1 MKRIKH
7 IVRSIPLLGSMF
19 VRFYVWMAKRRFS
32 ESGRY
37 WENRYESGGN
47 SGDGS
52 YGALATF
59 KAEILNKFVHDN
71 AIHTVIEFGCGDGNQ
86 LQLANYP
93 SYLGFDVSNNAID
106 ICQKK
111 FHDDDHKSFSLVNEY
126 NDEDADLS
134 LSLDVVF
141 HLVENDVFDQYMTTL
156 FDAGLKFVII
166 YASDT
171 NEQDKPQLPHVF
183 HRKFTDWVKLN
194 KREWSLQQ
202 VINNRFP
209 YDHMSGLGSP
219 SKFFVYERKAP
230 Q

>member
-7 IVRSIPLLGSMF
+7 IVRSIPLLGPMF
-19 VRFYVWMAKRRFS
+19 VRFYVWIANRRFS
-32 ESGRY
+32 ESASY
-37 WENRYESGGN
+37 WENRYKSGGN

-52 YGALATF
+52 YGALAAF
-59 KAEILNKFVHDN
+59 KTEILNKFVDDN
-71 AIHTVIEFGCGDGNQ
+71 AIRTVIEFGCGDGNQ

-93 SYLGFDVSNNAID
+93 SYRGFDVSNNAIE

-194 KREWSLQQ
+194 KREWSLQH